1 MFRWLQFSVSLH
13 KFERFDY
20 RRVLPVRHCG
30 CHAVFVQNKASAR
43 TMISKV
49 SGANMMTAMAQR
61 LELIKNSIKTIPDYP
76 KPGIFFRDI
85 TSLLESPQAFAATID
100 LLVDHYRHRNL
111 TKVVGT
117 EARGF
122 LFGAPVALA
131 LGLGFV
137 PVRKPGKLPRA
148 VLTESYELEYGVD
161 RLEIHQD
168 AIAPG
173 DRVLVIDDL
182 LATGGTIEATI
193 KLIRRLGG
201 EVKDAAFV
209 INLADLGG
217 EARLERMGV
226 DSYSLVGFPGH

>member
-1 MFRWLQFSVSLH
+1 M
-13 KFERFDY
+13 
-20 RRVLPVRHCG
+20 RRCCIFLPVCINLG
-30 CHAVFVQNKASAR
+30 AFVRGISCQF
-43 TMISKV
+43 MIACIYFLRAGFHVRADCDFFSFRRKH
-49 SGANMMTAMAQR
+49 MTAMDLQ

-85 TSLLESPQAFAATID
+85 TSLLERPEAYAASIR
-100 LLVDHYRHRNL
+100 LLTDHYRDKGL

-131 LGLGFV
+131 LGVGFV

-148 VLTESYELEYGVD
+148 TLSENYELEYGVD
-161 RLEIHQD
+161 TLEIHQD
-168 AIAPG
+168 AIAAG
-173 DRVLVIDDL
+173 DKVLVVDDL
-182 LATGGTIEATI
+182 LATGGTIEATV

-201 EVKDAAFV
+201 EVHDAAFV

-217 EARLERMGV
+217 EERLKNMAVE
-226 DSYSLVGFPGH
+226 SYSLVVFPGH